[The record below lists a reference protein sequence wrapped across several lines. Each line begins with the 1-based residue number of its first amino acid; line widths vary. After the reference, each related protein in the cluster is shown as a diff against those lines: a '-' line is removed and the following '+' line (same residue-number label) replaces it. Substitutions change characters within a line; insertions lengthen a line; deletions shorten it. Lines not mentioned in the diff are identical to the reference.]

1 MSINISLNNFKKKH
15 KNNKNQILFN
25 KINFKNN
32 KIVENIIDNYLVK
45 KNSFIFESVEKR
57 RIRGRF
63 TIIGSDPDKIWEFSN
78 KKIYII
84 NNKKKK
90 IKKD

>member
-45 KNSFIFESVEKR
+45 KNSFIFE
-57 RIRGRF
+57 
-63 TIIGSDPDKIWEFSN
+63 
-78 KKIYII
+78 
-84 NNKKKK
+84 
-90 IKKD
+90 